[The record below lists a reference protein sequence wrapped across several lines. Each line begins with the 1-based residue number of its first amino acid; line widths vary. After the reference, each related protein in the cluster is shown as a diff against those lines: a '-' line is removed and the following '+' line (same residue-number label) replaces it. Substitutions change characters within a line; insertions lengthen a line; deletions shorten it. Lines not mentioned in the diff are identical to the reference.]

1 MLLNVITDVA
11 AETGMDLDS
20 QKEKLIRL
28 ANRAAKEMWKELEC
42 NKIYREVTLVV
53 PIDKVVSLPSII
65 GELRGM
71 RMHTNELPFD
81 LHSIGQPRYITTTM
95 GYKFKNWRDLG
106 ESAVHTVLSGAF
118 QIILNANGVEDSPVE
133 VIIDGQTNNAQQD
146 QEIITVDNNFK
157 QSVKIFG
164 PQIDS
169 ISCFSNNRINDI
181 TIKLTD
187 DNGTEIA
194 TLYNNQQKTRYKIVD
209 VSQVYWSIDTSLNES
224 FIDVMYKVP
233 QTKLIRDGDSFYA
246 GDDFDEAWFSMCMF
260 FYLKPL
266 QNRMQD
272 ALAAKAMCMD
282 FLRSAKDSTEQGI
295 VKKIQFGRNK
305 FYGLFSRYRSYPGS
319 ITNVD
324 NNVQ

>member
-53 PIDKVVSLPSII
+53 PIDKVVSLPSLI

-71 RMHTNELPFD
+71 RMHTNDLPFD
-81 LHSIGQPRYITTTM
+81 LHSIGQPRFVTTTM

-106 ESAVHTVLSGAF
+106 ESGVYTKLTQVGPL
-118 QIILNANGVEDSPVE
+118 ILTTPTVEDNPVDVVISGQTATGAQIQE
-133 VIIDGQTNNAQQD
+133 VIRMDELSKQTNNL
-146 QEIITVDNNFK
+146 
-157 QSVKIFG
+157 FG
-164 PQIDS
+164 PELFS
-169 ISCFSNNRINDI
+169 IGCFSNNRKFDISIACNDD
-181 TIKLTD
+181 LL
-187 DNGTEIA
+187 TEIA
-194 TLYNNQQKTRYKIVD
+194 VLYNNQQKTRYKIVD

-224 FIDVMYKVP
+224 FIDVMFKVP
-233 QTKLIRDGDSFYA
+233 QVELVNDADSFYA
-246 GDDFDEAWFSMCMF
+246 GDDYDEAWYSMCMY

-266 QNRMQD
+266 QNRLQD
-272 ALAAKAMCMD
+272 AMAAKASCMS
-282 FLRSAKDSTEQGI
+282 FLQAAKDSTEQGI

-305 FYGLFSRYRSYPGS
+305 YFGLFNKFRHYPGS
-319 ITNVD
+319 ITNID
-324 NNVQ
+324 NNIH